1 MDKIEVGRLN
11 KAFGVKGYIKV
22 VAQNAFTSDLI
33 NCDVWFIQK
42 GNDSIPYFVESIK
55 EDPVLLVK
63 FDDINSP
70 EEAKVITGCPIFL
83 KSDKISANVDD
94 IENDFNKLKG
104 FIVFHNGKKLGNIDR
119 VEEFPQQHM
128 AFVNFGKEELMI
140 PLLPEFIA
148 YINPADR
155 TIEVSL
161 PDGFIESQQ

>member
-11 KAFGVKGYIKV
+11 KAFGVKGFIKV
-22 VAQNAFTSDLI
+22 VAQNAFTTDLMK
-33 NCDVWFIQK
+33 CDVWFIQK
-42 GNDSIPYFVESIK
+42 GKDSIPYFVETIK

-83 KSDKISANVDD
+83 KADKISADVDA

-104 FIVFHNGKKLGNIDR
+104 FTVFHDDNSLGKIDR

-128 AFVNFGKEELMI
+128 AFVIFENRELMI

-148 YINPADR
+148 EINPAER
-155 TIEVSL
+155 TMVVQL
-161 PDGFIESQQ
+161 PDGFIESQE